1 MVIPTVHLGE
11 PCWVDE
17 DFYLCVF
24 AGCYDNLSR
33 VIEFWSHLSD
43 RVKCEWARVT
53 RILLILPYV

>member
-43 RVKCEWARVT
+43 RVKCEWAQVT
-53 RILLILPYV
+53 RI